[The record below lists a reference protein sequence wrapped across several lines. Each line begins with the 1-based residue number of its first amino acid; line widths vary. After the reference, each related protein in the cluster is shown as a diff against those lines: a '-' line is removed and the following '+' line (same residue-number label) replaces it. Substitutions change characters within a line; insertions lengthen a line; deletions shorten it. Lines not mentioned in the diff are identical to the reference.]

1 MKTDKHVNLAIFQGL
16 VPFSSMPVKQVEQ
29 LARTTVLEIAQAG
42 EALVAEGELEP
53 HAYYILSGQVSMNV
67 AGEAV
72 NSTLMGGSDHA
83 RVPLIHTPT
92 KSLLATATC
101 SVIFFRIPLAVVQ
114 PYLPPRGHS
123 PVLPNDTDG
132 EVIKRV
138 GDEMDRALKANKLV
152 VPSLPDVA
160 NRVRDAVNDPGV
172 DALAVA
178 KIIQADPPLAARL
191 VQVANSPL
199 YRGSASITNCRI
211 AVSRLGIKVTRDLV
225 MSCSL
230 QQMFTTD
237 HKSLQQ
243 ELSEQWRQSTLVGA
257 ISSILARLV
266 PHLDAD
272 RALLAGLL
280 HNIGALPI
288 VAYAAN
294 YPSLVANTSLRQKTI
309 LQLAPKIGEQILR
322 RWKFDADLITAV
334 SGANDWFRDGGLKA
348 DYCDLVQLAQLYSFI
363 DTPHMATHPTLDQV
377 TAYLRV
383 PIGRLGPRMTVK
395 VLEEAR
401 ADIAEL
407 QKVLGSS

>member
-42 EALVAEGELEP
+42 EALVAAGEHEP
-53 HAYYILSGQVSMNV
+53 QAYFILSGEVS
-67 AGEAV
+67 V
-72 NSTLMGGSDHA
+72 NAPSAAADSILIGGSTQA
-83 RVPLIHTPT
+83 RVPLIHETA
-92 KSLLATATC
+92 KALLANAKC
-101 SVIFFRIPLAVVQ
+101 SVIFFRLPLAVIQ
-114 PYLPPRGHS
+114 PYLPPRGQQPIVPS
-123 PVLPNDTDG
+123 DTDVD
-132 EVIKRV
+132 VIKRV
-138 GDEMDRALKANKLV
+138 GDEMDRALKANKLL

-160 NRVRDAVNDPGV
+160 NRVRDAVNNPGV
-172 DALAVA
+172 DAIAVA

-211 AVSRLGIKVTRDLV
+211 AISRLGIKVTRDLV

-243 ELSEQWRQSTLVGA
+243 ELSDQWRQSTLVGA

-288 VAYAAN
+288 VAYAVN
-294 YPSLVANTSLRQKTI
+294 YPPLVSDTPLRHKTI
-309 LQLAPKIGEQILR
+309 LQLAPRIGEQILR
-322 RWKFDADLITAV
+322 RWKFDGDLITAV
-334 SGANDWFRDGGLKA
+334 AGANDWFRDGGPKA

-363 DTPHMATHPTLDQV
+363 DTPNMATHPTLDQI
-377 TAYLRV
+377 TAFLRV

-407 QKVLGSS
+407 QKVLGTS